1 MFLLRLNCSL
11 TRQNLYPAGFY
22 ENLFIM
28 SNRFSDSLFQLVQ
41 SLEKSEKRNFK
52 LYIKRSSGNED
63 LKIIELFDALDKLK
77 EYDEALLLKK
87 LPSIKKPQL
96 SNIKVHL
103 YKQLLASLRLL
114 KSADSIDLQLNE
126 QFDYAHILYKK
137 GLFAQSLKIL
147 DKAKETAKANQKFNF
162 LTLVLA
168 LEKRIEMLHITRS
181 MQSRA
186 EQLSAETVEVTGR
199 IDMVAKLSN
208 LALQLYSWFIKNGHA
223 RNETDELAVKKF
235 LHDNLPPGAE
245 EQTGF
250 YEKLYLFQSY
260 SWYAFIRQDFLL
272 YYRYSQKWV
281 DLFDEQPLMQRVET
295 GHYIKGLHT
304 LLNAH
309 FDLRNYEKFEI
320 ALRQFEAFAN
330 TERVIDHDNFRI
342 QAFVYITSAKINQH
356 SMMGTFKAGLLLV
369 PSIEEKLVEYDLFID
384 NHRIMVLNY
393 KIATLYFGS
402 EDYGTCI
409 DYLQKIIN
417 EQLDIRDDLQSY
429 ARLLHLMAHFEMG
442 NYELMEYL
450 TKSVYRFMAKKQHVT
465 VLEEEMF
472 KFLRTSFQLPRNKL
486 RSELETFLQKIKKFE
501 KSRFETR
508 AFAYL
513 DIISWVESKV
523 YQKPM
528 AAIIHDKYLQSRKRV
543 YAAPQAG
550 N

>member
-1 MFLLRLNCSL
+1 MFLLRLNYA
-11 TRQNLYPAGFY
+11 RKHKNLYPAGFY
-22 ENLFIM
+22 ENIFIM
-28 SNRFSDSLFQLVQ
+28 SNRFSDSLFQLVH

-223 RNETDELAVKKF
+223 RNEDDEIVVKHF
-235 LHDNLPPGAE
+235 FHEHLPPNAE

-260 SWYAFIRQDFLL
+260 SWYAFIRQDFLM

-281 DLFDEQPLMQRVET
+281 DLFEDQPLMQRVET

-309 FDLRNYEKFEI
+309 FDLRNYDKFEI
-320 ALRQFEAFAN
+320 ALRQFESFAH
-330 TERVIDHDNFRI
+330 TERVMDHDNFRI
-342 QAFVYITSAKINQH
+342 QAFIYITSAKINQH
-356 SMMGTFKAGLLLV
+356 CMLGTFKAGLLLV
-369 PSIEEKLVEYDLFID
+369 PAIEEKMNEYDLFID

-402 EDYGTCI
+402 EDYSTCI

-417 EQLDIRDDLQSY
+417 EQVDIRDDLQSY
-429 ARLLHLMAHFEMG
+429 ARLLHLLAHFEMG

-450 TKSVYRFMAKKQHVT
+450 TKSVYRFMAKKQNVT

-472 KFLRTSFQLPRNKL
+472 KFLRHSFQLPRNKL
-486 RSELETFLQKIKKFE
+486 KSELETFLQKVKKFE
-501 KSRFETR
+501 KNRFETR

-513 DIISWVESKV
+513 DIISWLEGKV
-523 YQKPM
+523 NQKPM
-528 AAIIHDKYLQSRKRV
+528 ATIIHEKYLQNRKRV
-543 YAAPQAG
+543 LA
-550 N
+550 